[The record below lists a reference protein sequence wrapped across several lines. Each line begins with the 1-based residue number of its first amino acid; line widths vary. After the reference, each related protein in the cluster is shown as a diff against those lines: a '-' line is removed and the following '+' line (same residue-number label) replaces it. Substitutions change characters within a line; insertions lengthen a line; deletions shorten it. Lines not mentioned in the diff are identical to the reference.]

1 MTFEEWMKAVD
12 IEFIALTGLDRDS
25 WPDALYY
32 DNWEAGIGPAC
43 MVVSVIEDEYGE
55 EGLAAFDIEF

>member
-1 MTFEEWMKAVD
+1 MD